1 MSLSLIAFIAPNY
14 RDFKGDFVKFYE
26 PATTT
31 PKLIYLDSA
40 GLTSVAKLQFD
51 SDGFMSSAGGAI
63 IVPYI
68 DGSYDAYIFI
78 SESDADANNTV
89 NAIRIADDLTPTAG
103 GGTGGATSAIA
114 NVIKETRTLLS
125 GQNVVTFSNA
135 PAINANIFINGTG
148 ADNGRIHEVGDYV
161 LREDISPQSIQLNN
175 SYAEG
180 TKITIYSYGLIS
192 SNNSAQ
198 NGNKI
203 EIIAH
208 RGFVDS
214 FPQNTMLAFT
224 SAIRRGADSL
234 ECDVQIT
241 SDGIPVVFHDT
252 TVDALTNGSGAV
264 STLTLATVQALLIDE
279 VAGTAYS
286 NTRIPTFAELLRY
299 CKGAGLRLYPE
310 IKQYRTQAD
319 ISLMIANVIS
329 AKMEYQTFFSSF
341 LLSDVTAFK
350 VINNEILCGLL
361 GSSAVQASYEAS
373 IDAVAALG
381 NSSIVWQDAAII
393 TSPAIVTYA
402 RDRGVDVQAWTIVSN
417 TRAKDLMRLGVYK
430 IITDRKLEV
439 L

>member
-1 MSLSLIAFIAPNY
+1 MPSRFVLPFADVGSGIKPSSGARLFFYDTGTSTPRDTFSDLAKTIPNTNP
-14 RDFKGDFVKFYE
+14 V
-26 PATTT
+26 
-31 PKLIYLDSA
+31 ISDSN
-40 GLTSVAKLQFD
+40 GLFSNIF
-51 SDGFMSSAGGAI
+51 
-63 IVPYI
+63 I
-68 DGSYDAYIFI
+68 DGTYKVILQNFNGSQIWEAENVT
-78 SESDADANNTV
+78 STSSG
-89 NAIRIADDLTPTAG
+89 G
-103 GGTGGATSAIA
+103 GGTNAITT
-114 NVIKETRTLLS
+114 VLKETRTLTS
-125 GQNVVTFSNA
+125 GQQVVTFSAVPVENA
-135 PAINANIFINGTG
+135 DVFINGVS
-148 ADNGRIHEVGDYV
+148 ADNGRIHEINDYV
-161 LREDISPQSIQLNN
+161 LRADISAQSLQLNN
-175 SYAEG
+175 SYAAG
-180 TKITIYSYGLIS
+180 TIITIYSYGFIA
-192 SNNSAQ
+192 SNNSSQ
-198 NGNKI
+198 NGNKL
-203 EIIAH
+203 EVIAH

-241 SDGIPVVFHDT
+241 LDGIPVVFHDT
-252 TVDALTNGSGAV
+252 TVNALTNGNGAI
-264 STLTLATVQALLIDE
+264 STLTLAEVQALLIDE

-299 CKGAGLRLYPE
+299 CKGAGLKLYPE
-310 IKQYRTQAD
+310 IKQYRTQLD

-329 AKMEYQTFFSSF
+329 ADMEYQTFFSSF

-350 VINNEILCGLL
+350 AINNDILCGLL
-361 GSSAVQASYEAS
+361 GSSAIQSSYEAS

-402 RDRGVDVQAWTIVSN
+402 RDRGVDVQAYTIVSN